1 MTSTDFSTR
10 LYLSSVQLNRL
21 DDMQKPAG
29 FASGC
34 LIDYFGKRVLLTVAH
49 AAGKQGNWAMQVK
62 YVPGMGTQNQPL
74 GSMHFL
80 AKASL
85 TDPTLREV
93 DFSYAEIPAT
103 VLPYRQEIESKDVI
117 TREAPITVH
126 RTTLEDNPH
135 SASTYGFCGMVLG
148 RHEIHFGDLYV
159 GGEIRVYPG
168 LAYSRTEG
176 DYHVFTLPFKHPGHE
191 HFEGCSGAPVLSES
205 GELVGLVCH
214 GVVEKD
220 EIWAIS
226 VSGYRVALHILA
238 GAV

>member
-135 SASTYGFCGMVLG
+135 SASTYGFAEWFWADMKFILETCMWEA
-148 RHEIHFGDLYV
+148 RYV
-159 GGEIRVYPG
+159 STQGLPIREQRVTIMS
-168 LAYSRTEG
+168 SR
-176 DYHVFTLPFKHPGHE
+176 
-191 HFEGCSGAPVLSES
+191 CRLSIPATS
-205 GELVGLVCH
+205 
-214 GVVEKD
+214 
-220 EIWAIS
+220 IS
-226 VSGYRVALHILA
+226 RDA
-238 GAV
+238 AVHRS